1 MKKQTVKK
9 LLATM
14 LASTMV
20 VSSLVGC
27 TNNTNNTSETETAA
41 TEGTTNKDTEAG
53 TQESDG
59 YTDYSNGFDQT
70 VTIKIPVYDRAFEGW
85 NVTDNTYTRWVQ
97 SEFGDKYNVNVEY
110 VAIGRSTEVTDYMQM
125 LSAGSAPNIIMHYDM
140 PQAVNY
146 YAEGAMQPL
155 DLDEIAYYAPTYYAN
170 TGAITETFGEMD
182 DETYFF
188 FAERPTYYYNYVNV
202 IRKDWLDQVNAEM
215 PTTLE
220 ELNEVAELWKE
231 AGLGTIQEQLLQ
243 SGFVYYYGHIGTS
256 VDEKELALYSDL
268 NVAPFTWSA
277 TESYLRTMNHRYN
290 NELVDT
296 EFYLKDDASKLD
308 AAFVSGEIGTRGFYI
323 SSSTDVISSLLV
335 NDAGA
340 ELAILPASAY
350 VPSGNNVYYYEY
362 MPYGMIMGINS
373 TSTDE
378 ERAAVWMFLDW
389 MSQPENLFKFQHGIE
404 GENYEIDADGL
415 AVHFE
420 DYTGEWKRSNNNNKD
435 YWCLVVEAAV
445 YDDDEL
451 TEAARLI
458 DLAPPGY
465 GYLIAD
471 SKADWATQQGLL
483 NTAYTKSI
491 EASAEYAADLVE
503 LWKELY
509 VKCITVPEDQFDA
522 TYQEACEVYL
532 SAGYQAILDE
542 KEALYDAGSIK

>member
-1 MKKQTVKK
+1 
-9 LLATM
+9 
-14 LASTMV
+14 
-20 VSSLVGC
+20 
-27 TNNTNNTSETETAA
+27 
-41 TEGTTNKDTEAG
+41 
-53 TQESDG
+53 
-59 YTDYSNGFDQT
+59 
-70 VTIKIPVYDRAFEGW
+70 
-85 NVTDNTYTRWVQ
+85 
-97 SEFGDKYNVNVEY
+97 
-110 VAIGRSTEVTDYMQM
+110 MQM

-465 GYLIAD
+465 EYLIAD